1 MANKRRGSHKIL
13 NPFSRKAR
21 LSRKIDSI
29 EDRLVCTEKTI
40 DWILDHDSKDS
51 YRDALKIA
59 IKTMSMARETLDKA
73 QEYISNT

>member
-1 MANKRRGSHKIL
+1 MHDKWRGSHKAL
-13 NPFSRKAR
+13 NPFGRKAR

-40 DWILDHDSKDS
+40 DWILDYNSKGS

-59 IKTMSMARETLDKA
+59 IKTMRLARETLNKTK
-73 QEYISNT
+73 EYIRNT